1 MQDHVDKLL
10 IQWQE
15 HRPDLDCSP
24 MGIIGRMYRA
34 QRIMTDSINV
44 VFKSYGLSQVE
55 FDILASLRRAG
66 EPLTPTQLY
75 HTVMLSSGAMTAR
88 LDKLTDRGLIYRQP
102 SDDDR
107 RSCKVWLTDEG
118 QALVDK
124 AVTAHVAN
132 EHQMLTALDKD
143 EQAQLAGLL
152 RKWLLANESALK

>member
-34 QRIMTDSINV
+34 HRIMTDSIND
-44 VFKSYGLSQVE
+44 VFKGYGLSQVE

-75 HTVMLSSGAMTAR
+75 HTVVLSSGAMTAR

-107 RSCKVWLTDEG
+107 R
-118 QALVDK
+118 
-124 AVTAHVAN
+124 
-132 EHQMLTALDKD
+132 
-143 EQAQLAGLL
+143 
-152 RKWLLANESALK
+152 